1 MFLCNKIPVSYLCAC
16 TQAPQT
22 HRGVF
27 HFYHFRFAAG
37 SENHIVAYSKD
48 SGDFLPTWRAW
59 NVNTQ
64 YLLTYLLV
72 YLLTYLL
79 TYSLTHSL
87 HAAQSFLIS

>member
-48 SGDFLPTWRAW
+48 SGDFLPT
-59 NVNTQ
+59 
-64 YLLTYLLV
+64 
-72 YLLTYLL
+72 
-79 TYSLTHSL
+79 
-87 HAAQSFLIS
+87 